1 VLAHPV
7 AVARPRALTPAR
19 RPAAW
24 VGLLAAALL
33 AAACGGTSAVST
45 PAASASA
52 TAIASTTAPPSDA
65 PAPKPSATALA
76 SHVAN
81 PTPSAP
87 APPGSPAATDAPS
100 DAPFPN
106 PHEAT
111 LLAHVDATL
120 RDGCSRADPFYA
132 DELDSISCGG
142 DPQPFV
148 DYTLFA
154 SVDELR
160 AAFNDDVA
168 TSESQPAASGTCASG
183 NYLSTYLLAGTV
195 AGRIQCTTRTAN
207 GQTFRVIE
215 WTREELRILAYL
227 SSATATWE
235 GMIAFWRSQAGPT
248 S

>member
-1 VLAHPV
+1 VLTQAV
-7 AVARPRALTPAR
+7 ADARPRALNRAR
-19 RPAAW
+19 RPVTR

-33 AAACGGTSAVST
+33 AAACGGASSAPT
-45 PAASASA
+45 PAASVAA
-52 TAIASTTAPPSDA
+52 TATAGTTAPPTDA
-65 PAPKPSATALA
+65 PAPTPSATALA
-76 SHVAN
+76 SHVVN
-81 PTPSAP
+81 PTGAAP
-87 APPGSPAATDAPS
+87 APSGPPPATGAPS
-100 DAPFPN
+100 EEAFPN
-106 PHEAT
+106 ADEAM

-120 RDGCSRADPFYA
+120 RDGCSRADQFYA

-142 DPQPFV
+142 DPIPFV

-168 TSESQPAASGTCASG
+168 TSESQPTASGTCASG
-183 NYLSTYLLAGTV
+183 NYQSTYLLAGTV

-227 SSATATWE
+227 SSATVTWE
-235 GMIAFWRSQAGPT
+235 GMITFWRSQAGPT